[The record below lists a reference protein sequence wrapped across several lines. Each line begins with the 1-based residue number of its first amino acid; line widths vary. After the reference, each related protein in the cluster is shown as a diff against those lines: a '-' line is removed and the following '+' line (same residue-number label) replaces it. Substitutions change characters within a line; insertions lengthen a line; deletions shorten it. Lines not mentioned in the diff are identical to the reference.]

1 MQAAGWAATLRAK
14 DTDLFI
20 HGFFGH
26 DWSDAVVKI
35 GHVNATDQSCVIDG
49 PIPHYSGKSF
59 RAGFRFHAFNSPSDL
74 DAPGE
79 YYVSKQ
85 GLLYMIPAAATA
97 ASSVLI
103 SHNQTALRFVNTSF
117 MRLDGVVVEGA
128 RQRGIHILASKNI
141 SLRNLTVRN
150 VGSMGVHVERGWNV
164 TLADSTVEH
173 TGGTAINLNAAGTP
187 AQTPWTSPE
196 PIPNSAFR
204 ANDGQV
210 RTLTPGGNAVL
221 GNTLRFFGRICHAYR
236 PGVMSNG
243 TAVTIAGN
251 EIAFGPH
258 AGIMPAGNDNL
269 IERNAFHH
277 LVMQVWFSGLW
288 KGNKSSVAF

>member
-1 MQAAGWAATLRAK
+1 
-14 DTDLFI
+14 
-20 HGFFGH
+20 
-26 DWSDAVVKI
+26 
-35 GHVNATDQSCVIDG
+35 
-49 PIPHYSGKSF
+49 
-59 RAGFRFHAFNSPSDL
+59 
-74 DAPGE
+74 
-79 YYVSKQ
+79 
-85 GLLYMIPAAATA
+85 MIAAAASA
-97 ASSVLI
+97 ASVLI
-103 SHNQTALRFVNTSF
+103 SHKQTALRFVNTSF

-173 TGGTAINLNAAGTP
+173 TGGTAVDVNQAGTP

-196 PIPNSAFR
+196 PIPNLQGT

-258 AGIMPAGNDNL
+258 AGMLPSGNDNL

-288 KGNKSSVAF
+288 KGNKCRILNSTSLDAGLRHGRDRLWRAMDQPRHGCPPQSLLQHRQPR

>member
-1 MQAAGWAATLRAK
+1 M
-14 DTDLFI
+14 
-20 HGFFGH
+20 
-26 DWSDAVVKI
+26 
-35 GHVNATDQSCVIDG
+35 
-49 PIPHYSGKSF
+49 
-59 RAGFRFHAFNSPSDL
+59 
-74 DAPGE
+74 
-79 YYVSKQ
+79 
-85 GLLYMIPAAATA
+85 
-97 ASSVLI
+97 
-103 SHNQTALRFVNTSF
+103 TALRFVNTSF
-117 MRLDGVVVEGA
+117 MQLDGVVVEGA

-173 TGGTAINLNAAGTP
+173 TGGTAVDVNQAGTP
-187 AQTPWTSPE
+187 AQTPWTSTD
-196 PIPNSAFR
+196 PIPNLQGT

-236 PGVMSNG
+236 PGGMSNG

-258 AGIMPAGNDNL
+258 AGMLPSGNDNL

-277 LVMQVWFSGLW
+277 LVMQVWFSQLIPPVLSLFTGFRPYLAHFFPVFPRCLRVFTVSTRRFRRAPSRNPGPRNSRQEGQEGRTPPLRSTPQTQW
-288 KGNKSSVAF
+288 EGSPASSARTRHF